1 MKDVILALK
10 KLIVVMKIAL
20 ADAFVASTKVEARLG
35 EINDQ
40 LSENRDLVALL
51 KDEIE
56 FCVNS
61 SAPEWEEKYEKEL
74 QETIDVIDVLEME
87 KWQLSFKLNELNV
100 EKRRLVEEISR
111 NKKFL
116 KETRKKG
123 KKKIMK
129 K

>member
-1 MKDVILALK
+1 MKEVILALK

-20 ADAFVASTKVEARLG
+20 ADVFVEATKVSNALE
-35 EINDQ
+35 EINVK
-40 LSENRDLVALL
+40 LIEKRDLVSLL

-61 SAPEWEEKYEKEL
+61 SAPEWEEKYTAEL
-74 QETIDVIDVLEME
+74 KQTIDVIDVLEME
-87 KWQLSFKLNELNV
+87 KWELSFKLEALKK
-100 EKRRLVEEISR
+100 EKQRLVDAITS

-123 KKKIMK
+123 KKKR
-129 K
+129 